1 MSTCET
7 CGHSFDRA
15 AADANRQQER
25 IRQYRRALMIACN
38 RSRER
43 TREVMSQAEDEL
55 FGEPN
60 ESNGARDAD

>member
-15 AADANRQQER
+15 ATDANRQQER

-38 RSRER
+38 RSHER
-43 TREVMSQAEDEL
+43 MREVMVQAEGEMP
-55 FGEPN
+55 GEPT
-60 ESNGARDAD
+60 EAGDKA